1 MCYLPTQQIFIYMV
15 LDIDR
20 IISFLNKFSSGGDS
34 ELKEQ
39 EAASSSTGDAGG
51 STASTGTPMKKW
63 ESGRKFGKSYMNDP
77 KYKWNSDRALGKT
90 YMNDPKYKWESGVTR
105 GHANPVP

>member
-1 MCYLPTQQIFIYMV
+1 
-15 LDIDR
+15 
-20 IISFLNKFSSGGDS
+20 
-34 ELKEQ
+34 
-39 EAASSSTGDAGG
+39 
-51 STASTGTPMKKW
+51 MKKW